1 MVSCRQVSPS
11 PLEMRQNEHDNDVY
25 VCDCSFCVCVLKL
38 AREKNHRFL
47 DSLRQLEVDMNSAFD
62 QYRQLYYDGG
72 IASVYLWETTDDVE
86 SFAGS
91 VLFKKAGLG
100 SQMIKG
106 CWDSIHVF
114 EVTTYEGQVSYKLT
128 TTIMLWLQ
136 TDTDDCG
143 LLNLGGSL
151 TRQFE
156 HQVVKDHTFSH
167 ICEIGKLIE
176 QSENK
181 IRASLNTV
189 YFGKTRDIVN
199 SLRSPVPLSVSDTK
213 NRQMLH
219 AELGKRLSMDPKV

>member
-1 MVSCRQVSPS
+1 M
-11 PLEMRQNEHDNDVY
+11 E
-25 VCDCSFCVCVLKL
+25 
-38 AREKNHRFL
+38 L
-47 DSLRQLEVDMNSAFD
+47 DPLRQLEVDMNGAFD

-72 IASVYLWETTDDVE
+72 IASVYLWETGEDVA

-100 SQMIKG
+100 SAMIKG

-114 EVTTYEGQVSYKLT
+114 EVAAHDAQVSYKLT
-128 TTIMLWLQ
+128 STIMLWLQ
-136 TDTDDCG
+136 TDTDECG

-156 HQVVKDHTFSH
+156 HQVTKDAQFSH

-176 QSENK
+176 QAENK
-181 IRASLNTV
+181 IRASLNHV

-199 SLRSPVPLSVSDTK
+199 TLRSPVPLSTSEQQKT
-213 NRQMLH
+213 RQMLH
-219 AELGKRLSMDPKV
+219 AELGTRLSFDPKV

>member
-1 MVSCRQVSPS
+1 MSVFVCLWSDSINHLAALD
-11 PLEMRQNEHDNDVY
+11 PLR
-25 VCDCSFCVCVLKL
+25 K
-38 AREKNHRFL
+38 
-47 DSLRQLEVDMNSAFD
+47 LEVDMNSAFD

-72 IASVYLWETTDDVE
+72 ISSVYLWETTDDVE

-114 EVTTYEGQVSYKLT
+114 EVRKLICYFHYLQVSTYENTVSYKLT

-136 TDTDDCG
+136 TDTSDCG

-156 HQVVKDHTFSH
+156 HQTQKDAQFSH
-167 ICEIGKLIE
+167 ICEIGRLVE

-181 IRASLNTV
+181 VGFFFNFREFT
-189 YFGKTRDIVN
+189 
-199 SLRSPVPLSVSDTK
+199 
-213 NRQMLH
+213 
-219 AELGKRLSMDPKV
+219 